1 MWNCTHFRHLTD
13 EQLQLRDF
21 EQHQLDND
29 EDLEVAHPQSAFS
42 CTIPG
47 KNSNLEKL
55 VLRRGENWSTQRKTS
70 QSKGE
75 NQFLVFT

>member
-29 EDLEVAHPQSAFS
+29 DDLEVAHPQSTSS

-47 KNSNLEKL
+47 KNWNLQKL
-55 VLRRGENWSTQRKTS
+55 VLRRGENSQQGREPILGFHMTSRK
-70 QSKGE
+70 
-75 NQFLVFT
+75 F